1 VLVSI
6 CVSTYKRPAGL
17 SRLLEGLDRLSFRT
31 LETPRIEVVVVDNEA
46 AGAAA
51 AVCARLEA
59 GFRWTLRCADEPRR
73 GITYARNRGLELA
86 HPKGDFIAF
95 IDDDEVPDTRW
106 LEELL
111 LARDRHEADIVSGPV
126 APRFESPPPDW
137 VTRGGFFEARQAPEG
152 QPLGVAFTNN
162 VLLRS
167 AVPREMDRAFDH
179 RFALTGGEDTD
190 FFMRARK
197 AGYRMVWAP
206 RALVYETIPASRT
219 TAAWLLRRGYRE
231 WGSHSLSES
240 ALYPSLAVRGLRVLK
255 ATALVTLGAASL
267 PLGAVLGR
275 HRLVK
280 SALLVSRGLGSFA
293 GLAGRQYAE
302 YGGEATGDDDA

>member
-179 RFALTGGEDTD
+179 RFALTGGE
-190 FFMRARK
+190 
-197 AGYRMVWAP
+197 
-206 RALVYETIPASRT
+206 ETIPASRT